1 VIPGSVPADLS
12 YDQNFW
18 VHPLPPPGPVT
29 LVVSWP
35 RQGIAEARAE
45 LDGAAI
51 CQAAQ
56 RAVILWPDE
65 PDTL

>member
-1 VIPGSVPADLS
+1 VSFFDSIPAPA
-12 YDQNFW
+12 
-18 VHPLPPPGPVT
+18 
-29 LVVSWP
+29 WP
-35 RQGIAEARAE
+35 RQAITETHAE

-51 CQAAQ
+51 AAAAQ

>member
-1 VIPGSVPADLS
+1 L
-12 YDQNFW
+12 
-18 VHPLPPPGPVT
+18 VHSLPQPGPVAV
-29 LVVSWP
+29 VVSLSQ
-35 RQGIAEARAE
+35 QGIAEARAE

-51 CQAAQ
+51 GQAAQ

>member
-1 VIPGSVPADLS
+1 
-12 YDQNFW
+12 
-18 VHPLPPPGPVT
+18 
-29 LVVSWP
+29 VSWP